1 MAYKKLVTNLKT
13 LTLASICLLSVLVIS
28 LASMPAFSESV
39 KEKAGEVNNVASE
52 EDVKSEEILKILEIS
67 KIQIETILNK
77 LKEESASIPETSR
90 DKFKEGITLSN
101 EAIQL
106 REQGNFEKANEKAI
120 EAMEKYEDALQIAD
134 EGLLPDSL
142 EEEEVAQKAIGL
154 ENAIDR
160 AYYFADK
167 IDDLALKVEG
177 EGHSITTI
185 KENIE
190 NAETHLETAK
200 AFLESG
206 EIDEAARELAKA
218 RGILGRSMGGIHKI
232 SKDIKGKKT
241 DNFLKQ
247 SEKRLSKLEE
257 KIEKSL
263 SNVPSED
270 KIEVVAALQHAR
282 NRILEI
288 KERIESGE
296 VDKAVED
303 LVEFKN
309 YLKQDNKLVNDV
321 KKDHR
326 RINEENS
333 ENEELS

>member
-1 MAYKKLVTNLKT
+1 MAYTKLVKNLKT
-13 LTLASICLLSVLVIS
+13 LTLVSICLLLVLVIS
-28 LASMPAFSESV
+28 LTTIPVFSENV
-39 KEKAGEVNNVASE
+39 NEKAGEVNAVASE
-52 EDVKSEEILKILEIS
+52 EDEKSEEILKILEIS
-67 KIQIETILNK
+67 KIQIETIFNK
-77 LKEESASIPETSR
+77 WEEEDASIPKTSR
-90 DKFKEGITLSN
+90 DKFKEGMTLGN

-106 REQGNFEKANEKAI
+106 RDQGNFEKANEKAI

-134 EGLLPDSL
+134 EELPPDSL
-142 EEEEVAQKAIGL
+142 EEEGVAQKAIGL

-160 AYYFADK
+160 AYYFAEK

-177 EGHSITTI
+177 EGHSITI
-185 KENIE
+185 IRENIE
-190 NAETHLETAK
+190 DAETHLETAK

-206 EIDEAARELAKA
+206 EINEAARELAKA

-232 SKDIKGKKT
+232 SKDIKGNKA

-263 SNVPSED
+263 SNVPSEA
-270 KIEVVAALQHAR
+270 KIEVVEALQHAR

-296 VDKAVED
+296 VDEAVED

-309 YLKQDNKLVNDV
+309 YLKQVNKLINDV
-321 KKDHR
+321 KKDHG

-333 ENEELS
+333 KNEEL